1 MKKLDDILT
10 KLKGYQFEFRH
21 LTVLLIGLLAFQI
34 VLSSLQKSSL
44 TSFLREVQDWYQR
57 DSAEKLANL
66 TATSFELIIENTN
79 IGPNITEKEKRKI
92 IQSFNI
98 IFNQQLLQQNVKEI
112 CLLLPNGSKIAA
124 IDNGKALFNYLY
136 TKGKNDYSDNDRHQN
151 AIKLFLKQEN
161 VINASEQ
168 THSFNTSNEY
178 FETMVPFVPHG
189 EYLGV
194 LYTKNNPDFSF
205 FTREISSSYSQASIT
220 FTSLIFL
227 GLLSMYYISSYTV
240 RERDKAR
247 RLFLLEHEQLLKEQ
261 INHEKESL
269 FTKRIYH
276 THHKAEKIMG
286 FIKEDLRARVNLNL
300 EEINKRLIKY
310 ANFISRVIYD
320 MKWYDPP
327 SNTIR
332 NSMFVTNLNDVIK
345 FLVENIFSRITSKV
359 DNIDFHLNL
368 AEDLPGIHIN
378 EYVVW
383 EILEPLI
390 QNSIDHANVDRIVIT
405 IMTKYDSENRNIFLQ
420 LSDNGKGIHED
431 LIQQNSQGIQKIFQ
445 ENSTTCP
452 NPEGNRGYG
461 CYIAYELA
469 KNKCGWNIEAYNLPT
484 GGCTFNLIIKTV

>member
-1 MKKLDDILT
+1 MKKYEELLT

-21 LTVLLIGLLAFQI
+21 LTVLLVGLLVFQI
-34 VLSSLQKSSL
+34 ILSTLQKSSL
-44 TSFLREVQDWYQR
+44 TGFLHEAQQWYQK

-66 TATSFELIIENTN
+66 TATSFELVIENTN
-79 IGPNITEKEKRKI
+79 ITKNVTEIEKKKV
-92 IQSFNI
+92 IQAFNI
-98 IFNQQLLQQNVKEI
+98 IFSQQLLQQNVQEI
-112 CLLLPNGSKIAA
+112 CLLFPVGDKIAV
-124 IDNGKALFNYLY
+124 IDNGRSLFDYLY
-136 TKGKNDYSDNDRHQN
+136 SKNISDFADSAKYAQ
-151 AIKLFLKQEN
+151 AVKLYLKERN
-161 VINASEQ
+161 IINSSEQ
-168 THSFNTSNEY
+168 THSFNAANQS

-194 LYTKNNPDFSF
+194 LYTKNKPDFSF
-205 FTREISSSYSQASIT
+205 FTNEISSSYTQASIT
-220 FTSLIFL
+220 YTSLIFL

-247 RLFLLEHEQLLKEQ
+247 RLFLLEHERLMKEQ

-286 FIKEDLRARVNLNL
+286 FIKEDLRARAAINV
-300 EEINKRLIKY
+300 EEINLRLIKY

-332 NSMFVTNLNDVIK
+332 SIMFVTDINEVIN
-345 FLVENIFSRITSKV
+345 FLVKNIFFRISSKM
-359 DNIDFHLNL
+359 DNIEFNLNL
-368 AEDLPGIHIN
+368 APYVPKININ

-390 QNSIDHANVDRIVIT
+390 QNSIDHAGVDKILISIYTSYDAEEKLIT
-405 IMTKYDSENRNIFLQ
+405 LNI
-420 LSDNGKGIHED
+420 SDNGKGIPAD
-431 LIQQNSQGIQKIFQ
+431 LLEKNENDVQKIFT
-445 ENSTTCP
+445 EHSTTDP

-469 KNKCGWNIEAYNLPT
+469 RNKCGWDIEAKNQLH
-484 GGCTFNLIIKTV
+484 GCSFILKIKTS